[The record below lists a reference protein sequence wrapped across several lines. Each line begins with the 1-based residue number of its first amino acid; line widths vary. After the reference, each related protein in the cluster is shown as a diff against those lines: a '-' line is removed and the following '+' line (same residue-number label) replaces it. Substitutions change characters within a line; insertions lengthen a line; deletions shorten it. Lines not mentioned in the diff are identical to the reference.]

1 VTTSSTSIIARNGIF
16 SSSCAGEVSTNV
28 YFFPT
33 LSLACARCKQD
44 PKDPNDESIVGYAFD
59 VELGLDSCQGTT
71 LTRCKYTEGTS
82 MTALQLYVCAHTYVY
97 MYVLVEL
104 FALVR
109 FLPQIPSGSFYD
121 ESLEKI
127 AFLPLS

>member
-1 VTTSSTSIIARNGIF
+1 MGSSLLFALVEYRRTSI
-16 SSSCAGEVSTNV
+16 
-28 YFFPT
+28 FFRPYPWRA
-33 LSLACARCKQD
+33 LCKQD
-44 PKDPNDESIVGYAFD
+44 PKDPNGESIVGYAFD
-59 VELGLDSCQGTT
+59 VELGLDSCQETT

-82 MTALQLYVCAHTYVY
+82 TTALQLYVCAHTCVY

-109 FLPQIPSGSFYD
+109 FLPQIPSGTFYD

>member
-16 SSSCAGEVSTNV
+16 SSSCAGEVSANV

-44 PKDPNDESIVGYAFD
+44 PNGESIVGYAFD
-59 VELGLDSCQGTT
+59 VELGLDSCQETT
-71 LTRCKYTEGTS
+71 LTRCKYTEGTVNDS
-82 MTALQLYVCAHTYVY
+82 VTIVCVCAHVCVY
-97 MYVLVEL
+97 IYVLVEL

-109 FLPQIPSGSFYD
+109 FLSQMPSGSFYD
-121 ESLEKI
+121 ES
-127 AFLPLS
+127 S